1 MVKQHYRHLQVWR
14 VCTIITNTSHTWKK
28 KPTVTSTPC
37 CFSVNILTVQRVRR
51 QDWPTS
57 GAALFWQR
65 RFTSSICG
73 PAVKHD
79 SAHQT
84 LFWFW
89 PLPPTPPSSSF
100 MSPWGQEWWTPNK
113 GPSKQCRLWQC
124 RGRGYAE
131 IDRSISVFC
140 VFLSAKNKT
149 SNCAPGTST
158 EAVETCKTEHRL
170 LKYPL

>member
-1 MVKQHYRHLQVWR
+1 MIRKLMVKQHYRHLQVWR
-14 VCTIITNTSHTWKK
+14 VCTIITNTSHTCKDLKK
-28 KPTVTSTPC
+28 NPIVTSTPC
-37 CFSVNILTVQRVRR
+37 RFSVNILTVQRVRR

-65 RFTSSICG
+65 RFTSSVCG

-79 SAHQT
+79 
-84 LFWFW
+84 
-89 PLPPTPPSSSF
+89 SSF

-149 SNCAPGTST
+149 SNCAPGSSGNLHNRAQST
-158 EAVETCKTEHRL
+158 N
-170 LKYPL
+170 